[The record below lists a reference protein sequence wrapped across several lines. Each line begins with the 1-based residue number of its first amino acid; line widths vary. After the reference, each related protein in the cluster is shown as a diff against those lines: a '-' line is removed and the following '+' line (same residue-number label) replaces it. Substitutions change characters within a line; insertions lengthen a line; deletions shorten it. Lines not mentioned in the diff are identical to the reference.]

1 MIFCVKKQA
10 ITWFKKVLR
19 TKKVIKIGRSSGKD
33 DILTVEE
40 KWTYIIVNKT
50 KRILKMTPR
59 KRKLEARRLKATN
72 MWIKKIIEK
81 QKYLLSDNGGKI
93 CLRLLQVN
101 NQKVIKRKNW

>member
-40 KWTYIIVNKT
+40 K
-50 KRILKMTPR
+50 
-59 KRKLEARRLKATN
+59 
-72 MWIKKIIEK
+72 
-81 QKYLLSDNGGKI
+81 
-93 CLRLLQVN
+93 
-101 NQKVIKRKNW
+101 